1 MLLPS
6 VIITIS
12 ALPFVFSSKSSST
25 SFTVPASFVAPGS
38 PSIVSNLF
46 TPAPSPSILSR
57 QKAISTC
64 YGNCISLTRSSST
77 TPLFAKKSRAG
88 GAKGAPVLKNGKLQ
102 VKLLKYVPGTGN
114 IGDVILVAP
123 AFFENKLKKTNSAKI
138 VTDEEV
144 ANEKEKL
151 DANQKQREAAAAEMQ
166 EKLNEM
172 KVVFEK
178 KAGPEGHLFGGIK
191 AKDILN
197 ELKTKFP
204 KGSAIE
210 GKAVKVLKMKDEE
223 GNIVNHDIKE
233 VGDYTV
239 TISLMADVR
248 ADVSI
253 SVQTK

>member
-1 MLLPS
+1 M
-6 VIITIS
+6 
-12 ALPFVFSSKSSST
+12 
-25 SFTVPASFVAPGS
+25 
-38 PSIVSNLF
+38 
-46 TPAPSPSILSR
+46 
-57 QKAISTC
+57 
-64 YGNCISLTRSSST
+64 
-77 TPLFAKKSRAG
+77 
-88 GAKGAPVLKNGKLQ
+88 LKNGKLQ